1 MQFKG
6 KLINETW
13 ESGKKLNFRLNF
25 GLFGPRLGPKRFL
38 WVLSLLLFISDVKH
52 CYKLC
57 VFKENIQTKENW
69 KKNKKKTY
77 FAPDLGPL
85 GPNLGHYFFFQN
97 QALSVTMY
105 YGQLSSC
112 KLSEKTNDSI
122 LFEK

>member
-1 MQFKG
+1 M
-6 KLINETW
+6 KLEKVVRNLI
-13 ESGKKLNFRLNF
+13 
-25 GLFGPRLGPKRFL
+25 LGSILACLAHVWAQKDFL

-57 VFKENIQTKENW
+57 VFKENIQTKEIE
-69 KKNKKKTY
+69 KKIKKKTY

-97 QALSVTMY
+97 QALSVTRY